1 MKVIFEIFI
10 AIFFINILPDEMPTE
25 AIALQSL
32 FPGQQVG
39 ATFGAQPPK
48 LETVLCDA
56 GLPPPPTI
64 PTTVDAGN

>member
-1 MKVIFEIFI
+1 
-10 AIFFINILPDEMPTE
+10 MPTE
-25 AIALQSL
+25 AVALQSL

-39 ATFGAQPPK
+39 ATFGAAPPK

-64 PTTVDAGN
+64 PTTVDAGYCLIY

>member
-1 MKVIFEIFI
+1 
-10 AIFFINILPDEMPTE
+10 MPTE

-64 PTTVDAGN
+64 PTTVDAGITIIVKYLY